1 MSDLTQPPDDTSDLD
16 RYEIESA
23 DAEANF
29 KANLEGLLLVAQL
42 DRDIELQEKC
52 EDVLEN
58 MIFSEHYDEIL
69 SLLGYNQED
78 D

>member
-29 KANLEGLLLVAQL
+29 RANLEGLLLVAQL

-58 MIFSEHYDEIL
+58 MMFSEHYDEIL
-69 SLLGYNQED
+69 SILGYKED
-78 D
+78 E